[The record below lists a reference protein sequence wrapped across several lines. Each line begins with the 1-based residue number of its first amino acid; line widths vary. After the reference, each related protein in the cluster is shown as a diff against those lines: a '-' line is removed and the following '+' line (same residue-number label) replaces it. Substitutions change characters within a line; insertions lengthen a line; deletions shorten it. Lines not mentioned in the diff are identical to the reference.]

1 MARQA
6 KGSGLDVSNVGLNNI
21 FNNIVNEDSNK
32 KEIEKVVVSEVK
44 TESGIESKIVPIDL
58 LDEDEN
64 NEYLNGYDDIATL
77 RNSFEEH
84 NDNGG
89 IHVYERANGHYL
101 VWSGNTRLKVAK
113 ERKEK
118 ELLVIITGPEPK
130 DEFEKHKRRL
140 AMNQGRQDRP
150 LYIARNIA
158 EYEKGLN
165 RKGVRGETR
174 TKELEKAFSMPI
186 RNIQRYKRILNF
198 TDDLQLLFKYPQKE
212 IPYVAMIDKVIPKVP
227 EDKAK
232 EFAYA
237 FNSVFESGEE
247 MTADK
252 LEHLFSVVVKNKTSD
267 QEKKAPV
274 KKVKANQIF
283 KGYKNFMSIEFD
295 NDGNVIVNPKKKETI
310 LAEAKAISEKINEII
325 SAYEN

>member
-6 KGSGLDVSNVGLNNI
+6 SGSGLDVNGIGLGNV
-21 FNNIVNEDSNK
+21 FNNIVGESAKEK
-32 KEIEKVVVSEVK
+32 KNDIPAKVQ
-44 TESGIESKIVPIDL
+44 TESGLESKVIPIDL

-77 RNSFEEH
+77 RNSFEE
-84 NDNGG
+84 NDDNGG
-89 IHVYERANGHYL
+89 IHVYERKNGHYL
-101 VWSGNTRLKVAK
+101 VWSGNTRLKVAR

-118 ELLVIITGPEPK
+118 ELLVIVTGPEPE

-165 RKGVRGETR
+165 RKGVRGDIR
-174 TKELEKAFSMPI
+174 NKELEKAFSMPA
-186 RNIQRYKRILNF
+186 RNIQRYKRILNLNEE
-198 TDDLQLLFKYPQKE
+198 LQLLFKYPQKD
-212 IPYVAMIDKVIPKVP
+212 IPYIAMIDKVIPKIP

-237 FNSVFESGEE
+237 FNTVMSDGEE
-247 MTADK
+247 MSSAR
-252 LEHLFSVVVKNKTSD
+252 LEQLFVRVVNGVKPKNTKNSTVKVNQILKQYKALLSVEYDDDGIIVVN
-267 QEKKAPV
+267 EKK
-274 KKVKANQIF
+274 KDQILREADEL
-283 KGYKNFMSIEFD
+283 KNYIEDIIEAYK
-295 NDGNVIVNPKKKETI
+295 
-310 LAEAKAISEKINEII
+310 
-325 SAYEN
+325 

>member
-6 KGSGLDVSNVGLNNI
+6 SGSGLDVNGIGLGNV
-21 FNNIVNEDSNK
+21 FNNIVGDAPKAKSNDAPA
-32 KEIEKVVVSEVK
+32 KVQ
-44 TESGIESKIVPIDL
+44 TENGLESKVISIDL

-77 RNSFEEH
+77 RNSFEE
-84 NDNGG
+84 NDDNGG
-89 IHVYERANGHYL
+89 IHVYERKNGHYL

-118 ELLVIITGPEPK
+118 ELLVIVTGPEPE

-165 RKGVRGETR
+165 RKGIRGDIR
-174 TKELEKAFSMPI
+174 NKELEKAFSMPS
-186 RNIQRYKRILNF
+186 RNIQRYKRILNLNE
-198 TDDLQLLFKYPQKE
+198 DLQLLFKYPQKD
-212 IPYVAMIDKVIPKVP
+212 IPYIAMIDKVIPKIP

-237 FNSVFESGEE
+237 FNSVMDDGEE
-247 MTADK
+247 MSSAK
-252 LEHLFSVVVKNKTSD
+252 LEQLFDRVVKGNQSKRSKKSTVKVNQILKQYKALLAVEYD
-267 QEKKAPV
+267 DDGLIVVDEKK
-274 KKVKANQIF
+274 KDQILREAEEL
-283 KGYKNFMSIEFD
+283 KNNIEDIIEAYK
-295 NDGNVIVNPKKKETI
+295 
-310 LAEAKAISEKINEII
+310 
-325 SAYEN
+325 

>member
-6 KGSGLDVSNVGLNNI
+6 SGSGLDVNGIGLGNV
-21 FNNIVNEDSNK
+21 FNNIVGDSTKEK
-32 KEIEKVVVSEVK
+32 KTDSVAKVQ
-44 TESGIESKIVPIDL
+44 TENGLESKVISIDL

-77 RNSFEEH
+77 RNSFEE
-84 NDNGG
+84 NDDNGG
-89 IHVYERANGHYL
+89 IHVYERKNGHYL

-118 ELLVIITGPEPK
+118 ELLVIVTGPEPE

-165 RKGVRGETR
+165 RKGIRGDIR
-174 TKELEKAFSMPI
+174 NKELEKAFSMPS
-186 RNIQRYKRILNF
+186 RNIQRYKRILNLNE
-198 TDDLQLLFKYPQKE
+198 DLQLLFKYPQKD
-212 IPYVAMIDKVIPKVP
+212 IPYIAMIDKVIPKIP

-237 FNSVFESGEE
+237 FNSVMDDGEE
-247 MTADK
+247 MSSAK
-252 LEHLFSVVVKNKTSD
+252 LEQLFDRVVKGTQSKSSKKSTVKVNQILKQYKALLAVEYD
-267 QEKKAPV
+267 DDGLIVVDEKK
-274 KKVKANQIF
+274 KDQILREAEEL
-283 KGYKNFMSIEFD
+283 KNNIEDIIEAYK
-295 NDGNVIVNPKKKETI
+295 
-310 LAEAKAISEKINEII
+310 
-325 SAYEN
+325 

>member
-6 KGSGLDVSNVGLNNI
+6 SGSGLDVNGIGLGNV
-21 FNNIVNEDSNK
+21 FNNIVGDAPKAKSNNAPA
-32 KEIEKVVVSEVK
+32 KVQ
-44 TESGIESKIVPIDL
+44 TENGLESKIISIDL

-77 RNSFEEH
+77 RNSFEE
-84 NDNGG
+84 NDDNGG
-89 IHVYERANGHYL
+89 IHVYERKNGHYL
-101 VWSGNTRLKVAK
+101 VWSGNTRLKVAR

-118 ELLVIITGPEPK
+118 ELLVIVTGPEPD

-165 RKGVRGETR
+165 RKGIRGDIR
-174 TKELEKAFSMPI
+174 NKELEKAFSMPS
-186 RNIQRYKRILNF
+186 RNIQRYKRILNLN
-198 TDDLQLLFKYPQKE
+198 DDLQLLFRYPQKD
-212 IPYVAMIDKVIPKVP
+212 IPYIAMIDKVIPKIP

-237 FNSVFESGEE
+237 FNSVMDDGEE
-247 MTADK
+247 MSSAK
-252 LEHLFSVVVKNKTSD
+252 LELLFDRVVKGNQSKRSKKSTVKVNQILKQYKALLAVEYD
-267 QEKKAPV
+267 DDGLIVVDEKK
-274 KKVKANQIF
+274 KDQILREAEEL
-283 KGYKNFMSIEFD
+283 KNNIEDIIEAYK
-295 NDGNVIVNPKKKETI
+295 
-310 LAEAKAISEKINEII
+310 
-325 SAYEN
+325 

>member
-1 MARQA
+1 MARQV
-6 KGSGLDVSNVGLNNI
+6 KGSGLDVGNNSLQNV
-21 FNNIVNEDSNK
+21 FNNIVNDTK
-32 KEIEKVVVSEVK
+32 DVPPVAEVK
-44 TESGIESKIVPIDL
+44 TESGIESKVVSIDL

-64 NEYLNGYDDIATL
+64 NEFLNGYEDIGTL

-89 IHVYERANGHYL
+89 IHVYERENGHYL
-101 VWSGNTRLKVAK
+101 VWSGNTRLKVAR

-118 ELLVIITGPEPK
+118 ELLVIITGPEPT

-165 RKGVRGETR
+165 RIGVRGEDR
-174 TKELEKAFSMPI
+174 TKELEKAFAMPM

-198 TDDLQLLFKYPQKE
+198 PEDLQLLFRYPQKE
-212 IPYVAMIDKVIPKVP
+212 IPYIAMIDKIIPKVT

-237 FNSVFESGEE
+237 FNTVFESGEE
-247 MTADK
+247 ITSQRLEQLYSTVFSDNDESKK
-252 LEHLFSVVVKNKTSD
+252 LT
-267 QEKKAPV
+267 V
-274 KKVKANQIF
+274 KKVKANQIL
-283 KGYKNFMSIEFD
+283 KGYKNFMSVEYD
-295 NDGNVIVNPKKKETI
+295 ENGNVIVNKKKKETI

-325 SAYEN
+325 EAYENEN